1 MTPSPVPTRL
11 MLFLSRPGRHR
22 WSSRGGPLH
31 HQVAGANQLPRN
43 PIRALLELCMR
54 AAVAGWLCV
63 QVCPPD
69 RPPLPRPAMSMDHGT
84 ASRKP
89 VLEEGV
95 GERGAII
102 PWYGVGWQITGAK
115 IPRPTPL
122 GFFYLID
129 SAGRRGKG
137 GGGVA
142 EAGRP
147 WPSPG
152 PAGRPL
158 RPWTSVCSTC
168 VGRAV
173 GRAGGTGGDYR
184 LLSSTF
190 LPTG

>member
-1 MTPSPVPTRL
+1 
-11 MLFLSRPGRHR
+11 
-22 WSSRGGPLH
+22 
-31 HQVAGANQLPRN
+31 
-43 PIRALLELCMR
+43 MR
-54 AAVAGWLCV
+54 VAVAGWLCV

-137 GGGVA
+137 GGGCGGRAALALSWTCRSPVA
-142 EAGRP
+142 SMDLGRSLLDMRRKSSWAGRRDWRRLP
-147 WPSPG
+147 
-152 PAGRPL
+152 PAFFYFPPDGLIMCDIDR
-158 RPWTSVCSTC
+158 
-168 VGRAV
+168 
-173 GRAGGTGGDYR
+173 
-184 LLSSTF
+184 
-190 LPTG
+190 